1 MSDSLQPY
9 GLWPTRLFC
18 PWDSP
23 GKNTGV
29 GCHVLLQGIFLTQ
42 GLNPCLLCLLPWQV
56 DSLALV
62 PPGEPIS
69 SYRYVYVY
77 VPVCICA
84 SEYFCVMCV
93 CVFLCDTCVS
103 VCVCGCG
110 CMKLNELISPYAS
123 AGSFQSSGKIL
134 SDESIIGLSGELP
147 ERPVCRA

>member
-1 MSDSLQPY
+1 MSLMSPALA
-9 GLWPTRLFC
+9 GGFFSTNA
-18 PWDSP
+18 PW
-23 GKNTGV
+23 
-29 GCHVLLQGIFLTQ
+29 
-42 GLNPCLLCLLPWQV
+42 
-56 DSLALV
+56 ALV
-62 PPGEPIS
+62 PPIS

-93 CVFLCDTCVS
+93 CVVLCDTCVS

-110 CMKLNELISPYAS
+110 YMKLNELISPYAS

-134 SDESIIGLSGELP
+134 SNESIIGLSGELP